1 MKSETSKPPVRE
13 AVGVFFDAE
22 TLHAAVDELEESG
35 FTYEQLGLL
44 AEENTIAK
52 RLGEFYTRINESA
65 EADGG
70 PRIAFVADKSMGDTV
85 HAFLGTLFIV
95 GTTVASGAVVASAAI
110 LGGALLAALA
120 GAAALGGVGAVMS
133 LILRESDAEEL
144 EQQVDEGHLLLFV
157 RVQGAESEEKALE
170 VLSRHGAFDAKVY
183 TAPSASRHAA

>member
-1 MKSETSKPPVRE
+1 MRTETSKPPVRE

-22 TLHAAVDELEESG
+22 TLHAAVDELTESG

-44 AEENTIAK
+44 AGERTVVE

-65 EADGG
+65 DTDGG
-70 PRIAFVADKSMGDTV
+70 PRTAFIADKSMGDTV

-110 LGGALLAALA
+110 LGGALFAALA
-120 GAAALGGVGAVMS
+120 GAVALGGVGAVMS
-133 LILRESDAEEL
+133 LILHESDAEEL

-157 RVQGAESEEKALE
+157 RVQGAEAENKVLD
-170 VLSRHGAFDAKVY
+170 VLSRHGAYDAKVY
-183 TAPSASRHAA
+183 SAPSAARTAA